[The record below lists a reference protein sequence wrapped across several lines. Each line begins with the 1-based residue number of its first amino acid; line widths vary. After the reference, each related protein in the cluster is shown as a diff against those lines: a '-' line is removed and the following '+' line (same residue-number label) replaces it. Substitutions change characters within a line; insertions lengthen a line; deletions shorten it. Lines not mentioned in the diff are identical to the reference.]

1 MIPLLNEGPS
11 VETGLL
17 VYSYGVLIATTHG
30 NATPYR
36 WGCVSVGA
44 LCASSPIVFF
54 KEGNR
59 ATISFQK
66 ISLFLKCT
74 FKIYWKKYLHLCFW
88 MLNMTPAL
96 KQRHH
101 IVGAHSGE

>member
-36 WGCVSVGA
+36 WCRVSVGA
-44 LCASSPIVFF
+44 LCALSSLVFSK
-54 KEGNR
+54 KENLHPYLLR
-59 ATISFQK
+59 KK
-66 ISLFLKCT
+66 IFI
-74 FKIYWKKYLHLCFW
+74 FEMYF
-88 MLNMTPAL
+88 
-96 KQRHH
+96 
-101 IVGAHSGE
+101 